1 MTQPARMPIL
11 NEQSMVEGMA
21 PSETTSPAKPYC
33 TTERTIVAIENT
45 KSTAK
50 TTTTRTIRG
59 AVLEA
64 IGAERPYADSRP
76 IHVDNLELEGPGKGE
91 IMVRIE
97 AAGVCHSDLS
107 VVNGNRPRPVPMLLG
122 HEAAGIVEELG
133 DDVND
138 ISLGQRVVMTFL
150 PRCGVCS
157 GCNSNGKTPCEQ
169 GSASNT
175 AGMLL
180 GGNRRLSR
188 EGTAV
193 QHHLGVSAF
202 ATHAVVSRRSIVPV
216 GSDVPAHIAALLGC
230 ALLTGGGAIL
240 NVAKPTPSTRVAIV
254 GLGGVG
260 MAALIT
266 AIATGVE
273 HVVGVD
279 TLPAKLE
286 AARNLG
292 AADAM
297 TSSEALERGEKFDAV
312 IEAAGHPRALEAA
325 IALTKPGGITVTVG
339 LPTPGQS
346 VSIDPLTL
354 TAEARSIVGSYL
366 GSAVPEHDIPIYEQ
380 LWRSGQLAVEGLVSD
395 TIPLEEINRAMD
407 TLDGGHALRQIITF
421 S

>member
-1 MTQPARMPIL
+1 MTIEDTHPA
-11 NEQSMVEGMA
+11 
-21 PSETTSPAKPYC
+21 
-33 TTERTIVAIENT
+33 T
-45 KSTAK
+45 KTAGR
-50 TTTTRTIRG
+50 TRTIRG

-64 IGAERPYADSRP
+64 IGADRPFADTLPLR
-76 IHVDNLELEGPGKGE
+76 VQDLELDAPGAGE
-91 IMVRIE
+91 VLVRIE

-133 DDVND
+133 AGVDD

-150 PRCGVCS
+150 PRCGECA
-157 GCNSNGKTPCEQ
+157 GCHSNGKTPCTQ
-169 GSASNT
+169 GSASNAEGT
-175 AGMLL
+175 LL
-180 GGNRRLSR
+180 GGGRRLSR
-188 EGTAV
+188 DGEAV
-193 QHHLGVSAF
+193 HHHVGVSAF
-202 ATHAVVSRRSIVPV
+202 ATHAVVSRRSVVPV
-216 GSDVPAHIAALLGC
+216 GADVPSHVAALLGC

-240 NVAKPTPSTRVAIV
+240 NVAKPGPSARVAVV

-266 AIATGVE
+266 AKATGVE
-273 HVVGVD
+273 CVVGID

-286 AARNLG
+286 AAMRLG
-292 AADAM
+292 ATDAM
-297 TSSEALERGEKFDAV
+297 TSAVALETGEKFDAV

-339 LPTPGQS
+339 LPAPGQPA
-346 VSIDPLTL
+346 SIDPLAL
-354 TAEARSIVGSYL
+354 TAEGRSIVGSYL

-380 LWRSGQLAVEGLVSD
+380 MWRSGQLAVEGLVSD

-407 TLDGGHALRQIITF
+407 TLDGGLALRQIIAF